1 MLAEAYTLGIRT
13 VAGSFQQAM
22 RMPQLNIVLMI
33 ATDDSARAPLSRLDF
48 SYTPFLKNVQA
59 AAKGAN
65 TRQLNQQCLINLDQR
80 RVRATTSVSVAYII
94 GNFRYRAHV
103 PMSRKP
109 HCVKNNLD
117 ASGLREI
124 PDEELKAILRGA
136 DEIVGRGGRTLLKGI
151 LRGSRSKAI
160 LVHDLDRS
168 PVHGFFRN
176 LPDGDVLARIDWA
189 ILNGYLRID
198 HGGRL
203 PLLTFTQ
210 KGWEIERENYAIELL
225 AGFDELIGHGPPY
238 EMEYLMDRNREM
250 ILILLDKVAD
260 TNDAKYI
267 PLLEAWR
274 KIDYL
279 KVRRRIGHVIDQL
292 MKRNI

>member
-1 MLAEAYTLGIRT
+1 
-13 VAGSFQQAM
+13 
-22 RMPQLNIVLMI
+22 
-33 ATDDSARAPLSRLDF
+33 
-48 SYTPFLKNVQA
+48 
-59 AAKGAN
+59 
-65 TRQLNQQCLINLDQR
+65 
-80 RVRATTSVSVAYII
+80 
-94 GNFRYRAHV
+94 
-103 PMSRKP
+103 MSRQP

-210 KGWEIERENYAIELL
+210 KGWEIERENYANELL
-225 AGFDELIGHGPPY
+225 VGFDEVIRRGPPFD
-238 EMEYLMDRNREM
+238 MEYLKDRDREM
-250 ILILLDKVAD
+250 ILLLLDKVAA

-267 PLLEAWR
+267 PVLEAWR
-274 KIDYL
+274 MIDYQ
-279 KVRRRIGHVIDQL
+279 KVRRRIGQVIRQL
-292 MKRNI
+292 EECNGR